1 MKFFFFIL
9 SAWLPNRHTYYSHGV
24 NHLDLRDL
32 DQKMSS
38 AGRALYKEHR
48 GDSRTLCC
56 APVTMGRVHIVH
68 HYICRALMSLF
79 ELQPAETFH
88 SQGKDMDAFRS

>member
-38 AGRALYKEHR
+38 AGRALCKEHR
-48 GDSRTLCC
+48 GDGRTLCC
-56 APVTMGRVHIVH
+56 ALGHNGQGSH
-68 HYICRALMSLF
+68 HPPLY
-79 ELQPAETFH
+79 LQSIDVFI
-88 SQGKDMDAFRS
+88 